1 MTSHHYDVSVHWTGN
16 RGSGTSGYRDF
27 GRDHDVA
34 ADGTPTIAGSADP
47 AFRGDPSRWNPEQ
60 LFTATLAQCH
70 MLWYLHLAAQAGVV
84 VSHYTDDAVGTMV
97 TDPDGGGRFVEVLL
111 RPRVTVSSADMLEPA
126 LLVHESAHEKCFL
139 ANSVSFPIR
148 HDPVVTADGTVG
160 PTVS

>member
-1 MTSHHYDVSVHWTGN
+1 
-16 RGSGTSGYRDF
+16 
-27 GRDHDVA
+27 
-34 ADGTPTIAGSADP
+34 
-47 AFRGDPSRWNPEQ
+47 
-60 LFTATLAQCH
+60 